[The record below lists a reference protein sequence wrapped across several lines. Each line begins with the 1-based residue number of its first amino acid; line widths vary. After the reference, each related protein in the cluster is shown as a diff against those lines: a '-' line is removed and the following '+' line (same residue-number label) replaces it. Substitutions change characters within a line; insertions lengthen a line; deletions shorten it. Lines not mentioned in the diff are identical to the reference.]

1 MAVEKQ
7 IVTDNYAIYQ
17 SDCMEVMRDMPKESI
32 DFSVYSPPFAGLY
45 HYSSSDRDLSNC
57 DSTEDFFKH
66 YNFVVEEIE
75 RITKPGRCTA
85 VHCTDVPSGNSGSD
99 HLYDFPGDIIRLHE
113 KLGFEMIA
121 RHFIWKEPLTV
132 RNRTMQKNLAHKT
145 VVDDSIYCGV
155 ACADQLII
163 FRKKGDN
170 LIPVAHPVGLT
181 YYAGERKIP
190 EELYKYKG
198 YKGNQ
203 IENRYSH
210 WIWRQYASCFWD
222 DIRLDNVLPF
232 RGGRT
237 EDDEKHVHPLQ
248 LDVIQRAIVLR
259 SNPGEKIF
267 TPFMGVGSEVYGA
280 VLNGRKGIGVELKAS
295 YFEQA
300 KRNLEQID
308 YSIMDEKPSL
318 FQNVYSDD
326 MQEPILSEDMD

>member
-17 SDCMEVMRDMPKESI
+17 SDCMEVMHDMPKESI
-32 DFSVYSPPFAGLY
+32 DFSVYSPAFMGLY

-66 YNFVVEEIE
+66 YSFVVEEIE

-170 LIPVAHPVGLT
+170 AIPVAHPNGLT

-203 IENRYSH
+203 IENRFSH
-210 WIWRQYASCFWD
+210 WIWRQYASSFWD

-318 FQNVYSDD
+318 FQNVYSGD